1 MRSKK
6 WRLGV
11 LSCAFVCAVGLS
23 AGAMLHSS
31 STAATVP
38 LEPTPKSTVSS
49 VPLQE
54 SPLYILRDYNG
65 KIAVFPSFD
74 AQTPNFVTDFDV
86 AALPQQDRQYLA
98 EGIPLKTAEELQQI
112 LEDYGS

>member
-38 LEPTPKSTVSS
+38 PKSTVSS